1 MVQVQKTCV
10 CTLLLDERE
19 SYVEVIVV
27 FFLQADAAVVA
38 AAEGQGRG
46 GSGLLQSGQY
56 LHAAAGL

>member
-1 MVQVQKTCV
+1 M
-10 CTLLLDERE
+10 
-19 SYVEVIVV
+19 